1 MANADLRVVR
11 APPEGPRHGEAPAG
25 ADLGLLAFLLALH
38 ALPLVAFAAGRDWGA
53 VATGYGAVVVLLLG
67 RELVR
72 ELRTWARAA
81 SRGCQR

>member
-1 MANADLRVVR
+1 MPAADLRAVR
-11 APPEGPRHGEAPAG
+11 APPERPPRGGAPAG

-72 ELRTWARAA
+72 ELRAWARAT
-81 SRGCQR
+81 SRGARR